1 MNNEEQNKPIY
12 TIEEL
17 KENLNI
23 FLNKEFANIRLI
35 EFIGQEF
42 AKKGLNWSI
51 PKLLFENNKDVDS
64 LIEPELLAFTI
75 AVNKFFSNSQEP
87 RKNEEYIKNMN
98 PKFYFYVRK
107 IGENELLQPKQDKK
121 VDEIIFEEVQKLNNN
136 EFQTYL
142 TAKQIYELDKSGQLI
157 YLKEAQRASKKI
169 KLRNGEVREVENY
182 NKEGLRDLENRFL
195 KQDLLITQIT
205 LSIVVWDNKI
215 PNIDFMPYYND
226 RDNYGCLVFKPNFN
240 SDSHNFAFINKSDGA
255 HRIGAI
261 CTAYERDN
269 SIADEKLSV
278 AIKVVSLPV
287 IKQFINDTFKINE
300 TDKKYT
306 ETLINT
312 PLNNY
317 INVIIDNSV
326 FKNKTIK
333 TDEKINS
340 YYYANY
346 EWIKKTIKYLNIKLP
361 QNDLML
367 KMEAKN
373 VANKI
378 NTLIDLFRDRY
389 NCKTNDELKDK
400 TILLDKKMC
409 VAYIIAGEKLKN
421 GTDEDILKMY
431 EYIIKKTDDIK
442 YILKEKE
449 INIIIEKFDKMLR
462 GCK

>member
-107 IGENELLQPKQDKK
+107 IGENELIQPKQDKK

-182 NKEGLRDLENRFL
+182 NKEGLKDLENRFL

-205 LSIVVWDNKI
+205 
-215 PNIDFMPYYND
+215 
-226 RDNYGCLVFKPNFN
+226 
-240 SDSHNFAFINKSDGA
+240 
-255 HRIGAI
+255 
-261 CTAYERDN
+261 
-269 SIADEKLSV
+269 
-278 AIKVVSLPV
+278 
-287 IKQFINDTFKINE
+287 
-300 TDKKYT
+300 
-306 ETLINT
+306 
-312 PLNNY
+312 
-317 INVIIDNSV
+317 
-326 FKNKTIK
+326 
-333 TDEKINS
+333 
-340 YYYANY
+340 
-346 EWIKKTIKYLNIKLP
+346 
-361 QNDLML
+361 
-367 KMEAKN
+367 
-373 VANKI
+373 
-378 NTLIDLFRDRY
+378 
-389 NCKTNDELKDK
+389 
-400 TILLDKKMC
+400 
-409 VAYIIAGEKLKN
+409 
-421 GTDEDILKMY
+421 
-431 EYIIKKTDDIK
+431 
-442 YILKEKE
+442 
-449 INIIIEKFDKMLR
+449 
-462 GCK
+462 